1 MGGTLYIVSAPI
13 GNLEDI
19 TLRALRILKEVD
31 LIAAEDTRH
40 TRKLLSHYDIHTP
53 MISYFEHNEMRR
65 GRSLLKKLESGTK
78 VALISNAGTPA
89 ISDPGYHII
98 NMCIEAG
105 IDVVP
110 IPGPSA
116 FLAAAVVSGFPLHG
130 FIFEGFLP
138 AKSSRRV
145 KKLNTLRD
153 EARTLIFYESPHR
166 LLRFLADVLETLGD
180 RQLVIGRELTKV
192 YEEIYRGSVSLAI
205 QKFTEVEPRGEFTIV
220 VRGLEE
226 GTREQGSEG

>member
-31 LIAAEDTRH
+31 LIAAEDTRR

-53 MISYFEHNEMRR
+53 MTSYFEHNEVRR
-65 GRSLLKKLESGTK
+65 SKSLLNKLESGSD

-98 NMCIEAG
+98 NMCIEAE
-105 IDVVP
+105 INMVP

-116 FLAAAVVSGFPLHG
+116 LLAAVAVSGFPLHN

-138 AKSSRRV
+138 AKKSRRV
-145 KKLNTLRD
+145 KRLNMLRD
-153 EARTLIFYESPHR
+153 EPRTIIFYESPHR
-166 LLRFLADVLETLGD
+166 LLKFLADMLESLGD
-180 RQLVIGRELTKV
+180 RELVIGRELTKM
-192 YEEIYRGSVSLAI
+192 YEEIYRGTVSQAI
-205 QKFTEVEPRGEFTIV
+205 QKFTDAEPKGEFTIV
-220 VRGLEE
+220 IRGAEKSQHE
-226 GTREQGSEG
+226 DS

>member
-40 TRKLLSHYDIHTP
+40 TRKLLSHYDIHTHT
-53 MISYFEHNEMRR
+53 ISYFEHNETRR
-65 GRSLLKKLESGTK
+65 GKLLLDKLERGSE

-105 IDVVP
+105 IEIVP

-116 FLAAAVVSGFPLHG
+116 FLSAAVVSGFPLHSFTFG
-130 FIFEGFLP
+130 GFLP

-145 KKLNTLRD
+145 KKLNMIRD
-153 EARTLIFYESPHR
+153 DASTLIFYESPHR
-166 LLRFLADVLETLGD
+166 LLKFLTDVLEVMGD
-180 RQLVIGRELTKV
+180 RELVIARELTKM
-192 YEEIYRGSVSLAI
+192 YEEIYRGSVSDAI
-205 QKFTEVEPRGEFTIV
+205 QKFSEVKPRGEFTIV
-220 VRGLEE
+220 IRGSNEN
-226 GTREQGSEG
+226 T

>member
-1 MGGTLYIVSAPI
+1 MAGTLYIVSAPI

-53 MISYFEHNEMRR
+53 MISYFEHNEIRR
-65 GRSLLKKLESGTK
+65 SRLLLEKLQSGSK
-78 VALISNAGTPA
+78 VALVSNAGTPA

-98 NMCIEAG
+98 NLCIEAG
-105 IDVVP
+105 TEIIP

-116 FLAAAVVSGFPLHG
+116 FLAAAVVSGFPLHS
-130 FIFEGFLP
+130 FTFEGFLP
-138 AKSSRRV
+138 TKGSRRV
-145 KKLNTLRD
+145 NRLNMLRD

-166 LLRFLADVLETLGD
+166 LLKFLVNVLETLGD
-180 RQLVIGRELTKV
+180 RDLVIARELTKM
-192 YEEIYRGSVSLAI
+192 YEEIYRGSVSMAI
-205 QKFTEVEPRGEFTIV
+205 EKFKEEEPRGEFAIV
-220 VRGLEE
+220 IRGARDEDN
-226 GTREQGSEG
+226 